1 MMDGDPTSEIQRH
14 NQRVWDERAR
24 RGQAYTEPLT
34 DEELFDP
41 ARRAAALHWLGGDV
55 RSRRVLCLAAGGGRH
70 GVLYALAGAQV
81 TVVDLSSEMLG
92 IDRDVAAA
100 RGASVQTV
108 QASMDDMPMFAAGWF
123 DFVVQPVSTCYV
135 PDIGRVYA
143 EVARILAGG
152 GVYISQHKSPT
163 SLQADTRPSA
173 RGYELIEPYY
183 RQGPL
188 PRAAAGLLRESGA
201 LEYLHR
207 WDELVGGL
215 CRAGFVIED
224 MEEPRHADP
233 QAAVGTLAHRSCY
246 IAPYV
251 RIKARRVAN
260 STRDG
265 KSKGD
270 CLVLPAVAW
279 PS

>member
-1 MMDGDPTSEIQRH
+1 
-14 NQRVWDERAR
+14 
-24 RGQAYTEPLT
+24 
-34 DEELFDP
+34 
-41 ARRAAALHWLGGDV
+41 
-55 RSRRVLCLAAGGGRH
+55 
-70 GVLYALAGAQV
+70 
-81 TVVDLSSEMLG
+81 
-92 IDRDVAAA
+92 
-100 RGASVQTV
+100 
-108 QASMDDMPMFAAGWF
+108 
-123 DFVVQPVSTCYV
+123 
-135 PDIGRVYA
+135 
-143 EVARILAGG
+143 
-152 GVYISQHKSPT
+152 
-163 SLQADTRPSA
+163 
-173 RGYELIEPYY
+173 
-183 RQGPL
+183 
-188 PRAAAGLLRESGA
+188 LLRESGA